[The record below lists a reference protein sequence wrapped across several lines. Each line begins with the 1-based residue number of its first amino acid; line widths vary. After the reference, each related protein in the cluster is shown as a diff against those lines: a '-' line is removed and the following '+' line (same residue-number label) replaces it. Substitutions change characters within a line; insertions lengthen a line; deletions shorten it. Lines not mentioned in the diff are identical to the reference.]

1 MGLELAVAG
10 AAIMAGGIASL
21 TGFGIGSVLTPLLA
35 LRVGTKLAV
44 AAVSIPHAIGT
55 AMRFWLLCGHIDR
68 RIFMWFGVASAAGG
82 LAGALLHAHAS
93 NRALAGVFGCLL
105 LFVGAWR
112 SDSSWMPLA
121 CRSTLW
127 SNERHCSRFGR

>member
-10 AAIMAGGIASL
+10 AAIVAGGIASL

-44 AAVSIPHAIGT
+44 AAVSIPHVIGT
-55 AMRFWLLCGHIDR
+55 AMRFWLLRGHIDR
-68 RIFMWFGVASAAGG
+68 RIFMWFGVASAAAG

-93 NRALAGVFGCLL
+93 NRALAVVFGCLL
-105 LFVGAWR
+105 LFVGA
-112 SDSSWMPLA
+112 S
-121 CRSTLW
+121 
-127 SNERHCSRFGR
+127 